1 LVSWI
6 SYFGGGGMLCMLLYI
21 YGEWKLTGFF
31 SVVVTAN
38 FQVHQMLKKKYIFLF
53 LFRDDCINIIHF

>member
-1 LVSWI
+1 
-6 SYFGGGGMLCMLLYI
+6 MLCMLLYI

-31 SVVVTAN
+31 SIVVTAN